1 MSETRNLFRRLTSF
15 ALDHD
20 VNEAIE
26 AQHRVNGQ
34 CPDFAEGA
42 YNLGIL
48 HYSQKRVDEAI
59 AAYQHAIKLD
69 PTYAKAHKNL
79 GEIYVVQEKYDQARH
94 HAYIAAKHGNTKL
107 IDMMKRYLPEPE
119 GDRMKSSEFRVIGL
133 FDHLLTSRSI

>member
-1 MSETRNLFRRLTSF
+1 MAEKRNLFRRLTSF

-26 AQHRVNGQ
+26 AQHRVNEQ

-48 HYSQKRVDEAI
+48 YYSQKRVDEAI

-79 GEIYVVQEKYDQARH
+79 GEIYVVQEKYDQAWH

-107 IDMMKRYLPEPE
+107 IDMLKRYLPEPE
-119 GDRMKSSEFRVIGL
+119 GIG
-133 FDHLLTSRSI
+133 